1 VVNDGNHLKTTKGL
15 SFYAKITSAVNDI
28 YSYLTEPDFGEDID
42 LSLYYMIQGSYKLA
56 VIVRDEAELPGAC
69 QVSNCEQLLASTNR
83 ELGKA
88 IDERKQDHYVYI
100 LNHLTNAWKF
110 AMNVMGANLNK
121 EGVEGEDNLTVPT
134 EYSLD
139 QNYPNP
145 FNPSTTIN
153 YQLPA
158 NNHVSLKVYDILGNL
173 VSTLVDEEMEAGYYS
188 INWNASQLAS
198 GIYIYRIISGTYVS
212 TKKMILMK

>member
-1 VVNDGNHLKTTKGL
+1 
-15 SFYAKITSAVNDI
+15 
-28 YSYLTEPDFGEDID
+28 
-42 LSLYYMIQGSYKLA
+42 MIQGSYKLA

-110 AMNVMGANLNK
+110 AMNIMGANLKKPGGDNFSETVKLPK
-121 EGVEGEDNLTVPT
+121 EYKLE
-134 EYSLD
+134 

-145 FNPSTTIN
+145 FNPSTRIN
-153 YQLPA
+153 FQLPEKK
-158 NNHVSLKVYDILGNL
+158 HVILKIYDIQGSL
-173 VSTLVDEEMEAGYYS
+173 VTTLVDKELDAGYHTVE
-188 INWNASQLAS
+188 WNASGLAS
-198 GIYIYRIISGTYVS
+198 GVYFYRFKSGSYVS
-212 TKKMILMK
+212 TKRLLLLK